1 LEISGNLNQR
11 MDQTLDY
18 LRLKIDDSRLRDREL
33 PL

>member
-1 LEISGNLNQR
+1 